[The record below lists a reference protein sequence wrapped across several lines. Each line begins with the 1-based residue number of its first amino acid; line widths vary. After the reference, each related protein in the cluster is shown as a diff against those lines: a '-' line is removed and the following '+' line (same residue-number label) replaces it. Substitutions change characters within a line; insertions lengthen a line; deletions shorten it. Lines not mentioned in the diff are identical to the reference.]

1 MSYAIM
7 RVEPIITI
15 EDLAQIGSHN
25 KREKKSYRSNP
36 DIKIELSPN
45 NIELVPLESKY
56 VKGFYE
62 LTKEY
67 KKEHEERMKTERE
80 DRQRT
85 YHQMLNKS
93 RNVVADELVFTA
105 TNDFF
110 KDMSNEEVE
119 EWGKTCMEFVYND
132 MGYTREQV
140 LHATI
145 HMDEKTPHVH
155 CVVVPLVK
163 KYDKRTKTERYTIS
177 KKQYIRD
184 KIHLSELQDKYHK
197 RLTDKGYDLER
208 GIKGSDSKHIKI
220 KDFKKLTKR
229 LENDLN
235 IRNVKLNKAL
245 EDFNANM
252 QTNKNIPFD
261 KNHIVVD
268 KETINSMNNVVKET
282 QKAMKV
288 QEKLEKVFDEIDDYI
303 VGYKMLEKENSK
315 YSREILALENKNYEL
330 EQENNKLRKF
340 ISDIIERIK
349 KYFRNILKFG
359 SERDKDTTVDEIE
372 DFYDNDNFNESDVM
386 NIVENTSKED
396 ELLDYINYSKDR
408 EDDFDMSI

>member
-7 RVEPIITI
+7 RV